1 MLIWFRRIYVAWCMS
16 AQRKIIAQAEFS
28 LSHQIMSLSDQ
39 KNTAL
44 ARLEALRREYD
55 SLFTNPL

>member
-1 MLIWFRRIYVAWCMS
+1 MFIWFRRIYIAWCMS
-16 AQRKIIAQAEFS
+16 SQRKVIRQAEAS

-44 ARLEALRREYD
+44 ARLETLRREYEA
-55 SLFTNPL
+55 LFQPNP